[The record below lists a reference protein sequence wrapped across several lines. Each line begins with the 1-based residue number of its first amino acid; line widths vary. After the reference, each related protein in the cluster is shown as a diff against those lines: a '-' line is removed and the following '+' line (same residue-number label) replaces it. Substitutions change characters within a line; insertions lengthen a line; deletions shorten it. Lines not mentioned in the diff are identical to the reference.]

1 MHGEE
6 VVNLMNVWRNY
17 SMQTKSI
24 GEKLVD
30 RDVAIEIMADMIGKR
45 NIEQMNTDNLD
56 EKNRLEKE
64 IDVLLFERDEMYSG
78 NETVIEKFLNVY
90 SKEIK
95 AYYGMLNND

>member
-1 MHGEE
+1 
-6 VVNLMNVWRNY
+6 
-17 SMQTKSI
+17 MQTKSI

-95 AYYGMLNND
+95 AYYGMLNNDW